1 MKFEPRQDDTQSR
14 NPRRRLSYRNRKA
27 KLIDERAGSL
37 IYGVGAR
44 SQADEGTKLTSTPAN
59 SYLHPFFADLK
70 IEVCFDFPT
79 SGGLDFPRFVE
90 STLRALF
97 VEPWIS
103 GTCGTLR
110 PSCPASAL
118 ITVMNAHH

>member
-79 SGGLDFPRFVE
+79 SGGGWIFQALLTP
-90 STLRALF
+90 LRAPFVGGPIPIDRGVHMGLF
-97 VEPWIS
+97 ES
-103 GTCGTLR
+103 
-110 PSCPASAL
+110 
-118 ITVMNAHH
+118 N